1 MVISRG
7 WGKGQIGKGG
17 YCLKGVVSVLH
28 NEKNYE
34 GKWLHDSVNILNAT
48 EWYT

>member
-1 MVISRG
+1 MAISRG
-7 WGKGQIGKGG
+7 RGKRQIGKGG
-17 YCLKGVVSVLH
+17 YCLMGMISVLH

-34 GKWLHDSVNILNAT
+34 GEWLHDSVNILHAT

>member
-1 MVISRG
+1 MG
-7 WGKGQIGKGG
+7 M
-17 YCLKGVVSVLH
+17 VSVLH

-34 GKWLHDSVNILNAT
+34 GEGLHDSVNILHAT